1 MKFILVALASLL
13 PAVAYSIG
21 ESGDSDWPKGARIEV
36 GLHLS
41 AAVGTNGQVKVSG
54 DLLIKNSSDTP
65 LTIQSPQNRRVLAF
79 LVFDPL
85 GNPVAPIGFGKADPG
100 FETHSLSPRSTHT
113 YHFETLDFITG
124 SALFKYDLSPGKTYR
139 VLAVYRPAGP
149 NGPGFASQEIS
160 LRPGSFCQTLY
171 DQWHKALLTHSALT
185 EPMGFSTNGP
195 TDLAAVVS
203 QIEGNKIAMAYF
215 LCEKIASEG
224 KAGYPDA
231 LLLDKVAGID
241 LLRASDT
248 PVMYQDFG
256 TNLARFSAQFAKD
269 WREGV
274 YKDPSARIAQLLES
288 KLQKRDGKSISPL
301 DLAGPVTYDPVYHWI
316 DRPDKR
322 DPGLHLVFVEVVGV
336 ADEHYA
342 FTNAANSKVSDDGG
356 KTWYNLLKVRSGI
369 VTLKV
374 IESPGVEMPKTVT
387 VHFEIARYVPTRETP
402 WVDRRVVPGN
412 RLLGFFRKDGD
423 RWGLET
429 SSFIAPLDY
438 LLVPSRA
445 GSLQSLFKTEP
456 ATKDSME
463 ARRKELDAAAQRARE
478 RAATNSFDAQ

>member
-1 MKFILVALASLL
+1 MKFILIALASLL
-13 PAVAYSIG
+13 PAVAYSIAEG
-21 ESGDSDWPKGARIEV
+21 GDTEWPKGTWIEV

-85 GNPVAPIGFGKADPG
+85 GNPVAPKGFGKADPG
-100 FETHSLSPRSTHT
+100 FETHSLSPRSTYT
-113 YHFETLDFITG
+113 YDFETLDFITG
-124 SALFKYDLSPGKTYR
+124 SALFRYDMSPGKTYR

-185 EPMGFSTNGP
+185 EPMWFSTNGP

-269 WREGV
+269 WRKGV

-288 KLQKRDGKSISPL
+288 KLQKRDAKSISPL
-301 DLAGPVTYDPVYHWI
+301 DLADPVTYDPVYHWI

-336 ADEHYA
+336 ADEH
-342 FTNAANSKVSDDGG
+342 
-356 KTWYNLLKVRSGI
+356 
-369 VTLKV
+369 
-374 IESPGVEMPKTVT
+374 
-387 VHFEIARYVPTRETP
+387 
-402 WVDRRVVPGN
+402 
-412 RLLGFFRKDGD
+412 
-423 RWGLET
+423 
-429 SSFIAPLDY
+429 
-438 LLVPSRA
+438 
-445 GSLQSLFKTEP
+445 
-456 ATKDSME
+456 
-463 ARRKELDAAAQRARE
+463 
-478 RAATNSFDAQ
+478 